1 MTVEPTARYMLKL
14 VADRRGWAIHKD
26 VAGDCSDTFVRGD
39 DRIEV
44 HYSDD
49 VHQSVIYAEQHYGE
63 KKTLTR
69 SARRKKEHVRNWLQ
83 ELMTPTKEYPDRP
96 PAAPSTS
103 HAAEAMTA
111 FDKAYTEGKVV
122 DMNPEPAE
130 PDYGTAVVRPKGT
143 NSGVYEMS
151 AMLLSGEHIGQ
162 KVTVKNPKNG
172 IVYTAYLA
180 HIRHWEGLWNPSVKK
195 ADPNVMS
202 VRLRGSNRDIRES
215 EDMFDVGLHD
225 LVTLYSQIDQEL

>member
-69 SARRKKEHVRNWLQ
+69 SARRKKEHVRNWMQ
-83 ELMTPTKEYPDRP
+83 EPVKQDQEYPDRP

-103 HAAEAMTA
+103 HAAEAMSSNAKA
-111 FDKAYTEGKVV
+111 FIESV
-122 DMNPEPAE
+122 
-130 PDYGTAVVRPKGT
+130 AVPKDT
-143 NSGVYEMS
+143 DAGVYEMS
-151 AMLLSGEHIGQ
+151 AMLLSGEHIGR
-162 KVTVKNPKNG
+162 KITVKNPKNG

-180 HIRHWEGLWNPSVKK
+180 HIRHWEGLWNPSIQK
-195 ADPNVMS
+195 ADKNVMS

-225 LVTLYSQIDQEL
+225 IVTLYGPEDQEL